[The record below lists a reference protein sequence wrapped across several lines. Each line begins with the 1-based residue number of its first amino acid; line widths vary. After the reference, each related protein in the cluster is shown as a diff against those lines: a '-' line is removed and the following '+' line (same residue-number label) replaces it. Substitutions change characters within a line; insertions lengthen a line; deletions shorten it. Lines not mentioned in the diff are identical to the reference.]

1 MAKQFTYTEG
11 GYDITVWAE
20 DTKTVIERARDEL
33 DDKGVSL
40 SDSELKAYIRV
51 IPSPRRIKSSADDV
65 LMDIRQRG
73 GKEAAEFVEDG
84 MDLGLGTGSTTAWAI
99 AAIGWKLDTG
109 ELTDIR
115 GAATSLQSHELAKE
129 ADIPLITVDE
139 VTELDL
145 AIDGADQWDSNH
157 PHIVKGGG
165 ASHAREKLID
175 SMADRLI
182 IATDEQKAA
191 TPLSHEVPVSVLPE
205 SRTVAQKWVHEMGG
219 DPTLRYA
226 ETKDGPLFTA
236 NGNLIVDC
244 DFGEIEDP
252 ERRAEEL
259 ARIPGAQE
267 HGLFVNMVDDVVYG
281 TEEGIDHVQF

>member
-20 DTKTVIERARDEL
+20 DTTTVIERARDEL
-33 DDKGVSL
+33 DDEGVSL
-40 SDSELKAYIRV
+40 SDSELEAYIRV

-65 LMDIRQRG
+65 LMDIRQRS
-73 GKEAAEFVEDG
+73 GKEAAEFIEDG

-157 PHIVKGGG
+157 PYIVKGGG

-205 SRTVAQKWVHEMGG
+205 SRTVAQKWVREMGG

-236 NGNLIVDC
+236 NGNLIIDC
-244 DFGEIEDP
+244 DFGEIENP